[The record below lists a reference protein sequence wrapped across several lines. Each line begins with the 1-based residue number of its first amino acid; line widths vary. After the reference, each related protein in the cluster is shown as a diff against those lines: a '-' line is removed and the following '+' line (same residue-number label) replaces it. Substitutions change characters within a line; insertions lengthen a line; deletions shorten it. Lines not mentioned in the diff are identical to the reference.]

1 MDGEGRG
8 DRMGEE
14 DEEDEKQRISRSSV
28 IPPPQCRSSVI
39 DFNSA
44 FLFNGAFEGL
54 WTGGV

>member
-1 MDGEGRG
+1 
-8 DRMGEE
+8 MGEE